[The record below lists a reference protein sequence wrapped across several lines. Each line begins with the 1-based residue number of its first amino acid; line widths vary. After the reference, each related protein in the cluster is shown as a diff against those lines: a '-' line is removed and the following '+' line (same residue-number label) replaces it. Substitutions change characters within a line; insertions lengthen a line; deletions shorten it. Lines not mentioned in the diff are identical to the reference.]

1 MGKIVGIVYPVEENK
16 PIEETAET
24 SVAEPVNEPAADAA
38 ETSAAEPVNEPAA
51 ESETKPT
58 TKNKSKKA

>member
-24 SVAEPVNEPAADAA
+24 SVAEPVNEPAADVA
-38 ETSAAEPVNEPAA
+38 ETSAA

>member
-24 SVAEPVNEPAADAA
+24 SVAEPVNEPAADVV
-38 ETSAAEPVNEPAA
+38 ETSAA

>member
-24 SVAEPVNEPAADAA
+24 SGAEPVNEPAADVA
-38 ETSAAEPVNEPAA
+38 ETSAA